1 VLPVYQ
7 INVTSNYNKV
17 IVNNEIQAK
26 IEEAL
31 NNIRPFLKADGGDVE
46 LISVDDDVVKLRLL
60 GACSSCEIS
69 HITMKAGIEE
79 SIRRIY
85 PEVKEVVAEA

>member
-1 VLPVYQ
+1 MDSE
-7 INVTSNYNKV
+7 T
-17 IVNNEIQAK
+17 QAK

-31 NNIRPFLKADGGDVE
+31 NSIRPFLKADGGDVE
-46 LISVDDDVVKLRLL
+46 LVSVENDIVRLKLL

>member
-1 VLPVYQ
+1 MSSD
-7 INVTSNYNKV
+7 IHS
-17 IVNNEIQAK
+17 K

-46 LISVDDDVVKLRLL
+46 LLGVDNDVVRLRLL
-60 GACSSCEIS
+60 GACKSCEIS

-79 SIRRIY
+79 SIRRVY
-85 PEVKEVVAEA
+85 PEVKEVLAEA

>member
-1 VLPVYQ
+1 MDKR
-7 INVTSNYNKV
+7 T
-17 IVNNEIQAK
+17 IV
-26 IEEAL
+26 EEAL
-31 NNIRPFLKADGGDVE
+31 ENIRPFLKADGGDVE
-46 LISVDDDVVKLRLL
+46 LLDVDENDVVRLRLL

-79 SIRRIY
+79 SIRRVY

>member
-1 VLPVYQ
+1 MPVYQ
-7 INVTSNYNKV
+7 INVTSSINTTV
-17 IVNNEIQAK
+17 LGSEIQAK

-31 NNIRPFLKADGGDVE
+31 NSIRPFLKADGGDVE
-46 LISVDDDVVKLRLL
+46 LISVDNDVVRLKLL

-85 PEVKEVVAEA
+85 PEVKEVVAEG

>member
-1 VLPVYQ
+1 L
-7 INVTSNYNKV
+7 NSETH
-17 IVNNEIQAK
+17 AR

-31 NNIRPFLKADGGDVE
+31 ENIRPFLKADGGDVE
-46 LISVDDDVVKLRLL
+46 LVSVDNDVVRLKLL

-85 PEVKEVVAEA
+85 PEVKEVVAEV